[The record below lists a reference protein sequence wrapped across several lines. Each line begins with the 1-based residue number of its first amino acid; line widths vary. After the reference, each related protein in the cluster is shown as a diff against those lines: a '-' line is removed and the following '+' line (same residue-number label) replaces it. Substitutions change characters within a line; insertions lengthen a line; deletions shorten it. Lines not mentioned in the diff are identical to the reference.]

1 LYFSLII
8 SDLQPTKNGV
18 CSNIPRIVNT
28 GCGNSLNSFLC
39 VAQRILYD
47 VGARRHQAIFGK
59 NFGRHQISA
68 AACSFDSLERQ
79 ILRSTQIKAATLRIF
94 HSWLK

>member
-1 LYFSLII
+1 VFQYPPHCQHRLRKFAEFFSLLRSEFFTTS
-8 SDLQPTKNGV
+8 SDIRWEKGE
-18 CSNIPRIVNT
+18 
-28 GCGNSLNSFLC
+28 
-39 VAQRILYD
+39 
-47 VGARRHQAIFGK
+47 

-68 AACSFDSLERQ
+68 AACSFDSLEHQ